1 MLFVFTCW
9 FNANSG
15 EAFGTF
21 GFDIHHRYSD
31 TVKDFL
37 DVDGLPEKGTIDYYA
52 AMAHRDQLFKA
63 RRLATTP
70 ATTPLLTFF
79 GGNDTFRL
87 SSLGFLHYSIVTV
100 GTPALSFLVALDT
113 GSDLFWLPCDCTS
126 CVRSLNSTSGRRLDL
141 NIYSPSTSTTS
152 NPVPCNSTM
161 CGRRRGCALR
171 RNACAYQE
179 VYLSSNTS
187 TTGILV
193 DDVLHLGTNAS
204 PQDIVE
210 APITLGCGIIQTG
223 DFLDGA
229 AINGLFGLGMDNISV
244 PSILAN
250 KGLTANSFSM
260 CFGPDGLGRIIF
272 GDKGSSGQKVTPFNL
287 ETLHPTYNITVTQ
300 VAVENNVTDIE
311 FTAIFDSGTSFT
323 YLNNPAYSVIV
334 ESFHSQ
340 ITNEPRYQPTTR
352 IIFDYCYALSATQDS
367 YTVPNLNLTMKGGSQ
382 FFVTAP
388 TIVIPRQG
396 GYAYCLA
403 IVKSEDINIIGRDIN
418 ADLSQL
424 TILNVNFFPEN
435 FMTGYRIV
443 FDRDEMVLGWKAS
456 DCYDDVSSNTLPVNK
471 GNSTNAPPPSVLEP
485 EATPGNRTRTPVSS
499 LTPPPPPSNPLLGND
514 AARFNSVT
522 AGLLMVILS
531 IFSHYFIIL
540 S

>member
-1 MLFVFTCW
+1 M
-9 FNANSG
+9 ASG

-250 KGLTANSFSM
+250 KGLAANSFSM
-260 CFGPDGLGRIIF
+260 CFGPDGLGRIVF

-323 YLNNPAYSVIV
+323 YLNDPAYSVIV
-334 ESFHSQ
+334 ES
-340 ITNEPRYQPTTR
+340 
-352 IIFDYCYALSATQDS
+352 
-367 YTVPNLNLTMKGGSQ
+367 
-382 FFVTAP
+382 
-388 TIVIPRQG
+388 G

-424 TILNVNFFPEN
+424 TILNVNLFPEN